1 MRAVT
6 LGMSPEQTVHG
17 VFGAP
22 KVGRKR
28 RRVLCWYSGGV
39 APRSGRFSP
48 AAAGGGGSQRDARS
62 CLAPSG
68 PRPSF
73 SSHPGARSPP
83 AARKVIPWARSKPAM
98 AREREAS
105 ANRRIRVEGIE
116 GDGGGLDRVCR
127 RIWERKFPTREGK
140 RGGGGEAIFY

>member
-39 APRSGRFSP
+39 APRSGRFSQDIYEHVYEHGT
-48 AAAGGGGSQRDARS
+48 AGKSCHRS
-62 CLAPSG
+62 LISG
-68 PRPSF
+68 
-73 SSHPGARSPP
+73 
-83 AARKVIPWARSKPAM
+83 
-98 AREREAS
+98 
-105 ANRRIRVEGIE
+105 
-116 GDGGGLDRVCR
+116 
-127 RIWERKFPTREGK
+127 
-140 RGGGGEAIFY
+140 